1 MSDIFQEVDEEVRR
15 DRAAEFWKKYQNYI
29 YAAAALIVLATAGYR
44 YWDYRQT
51 EARQAAGEAFQ
62 QALKFDQE
70 GKSAEA
76 QAALAK
82 LRDDAPAGYRML
94 ARFVTAAETEK
105 SDPKAGAAAFDALAN
120 DSSVEPLYREAARL
134 RAALARL
141 DAGDVDGR
149 QKRARGA
156 RRADRR
162 LSPDSAADARLAR
175 FAGQGLRERRQMA
188 RRGGLRFRG
197 AGSGEARG
205 RGPARRRRLQRPA
218 GEVRHS
224 GRSP

>member
-1 MSDIFQEVDEEVRR
+1 MSDIFHEVDEEVRR
-15 DRAAEFWKKYQNYI
+15 DRAAEFWKKYQNFI

-62 QALKFDQE
+62 QALKFDHE
-70 GKSAEA
+70 SNTADA

-82 LRDDAPAGYRML
+82 LGADAPKGYRML

-105 SDPKAGAAAFDALAN
+105 SDPKAGAAAYDALAN

-141 DAGDVDGR
+141 DAGDVDAAKSALAALAAPTGVYR
-149 QKRARGA
+149 QT
-156 RRADRR
+156 
-162 LSPDSAADARLAR
+162 ARLTLASLALQDKDYAS
-175 FAGQGLRERRQMA
+175 AGKWLDA
-188 RRGGLRFRG
+188 VVSDF
-197 AGSGEARG
+197 EAPQAEKQAAEALLG
-205 RGPARRRRLQRPA
+205 VVASNAPPAK
-218 GEVRHS
+218 
-224 GRSP
+224 